1 MNKPHIQKLVLLLLY
16 IPFILILFVSTLS
29 STAAQPLQEQQ
40 RYIFATQWAEGSNPG
55 QFMGHNDV
63 VPSPNAGHV
72 FVPDYENHRIQKY
85 DSNGTFIMEWGS
97 GSESSLDAEFDNPH
111 SVDVDLSGN
120 VYV

>member
-1 MNKPHIQKLVLLLLY
+1 
-16 IPFILILFVSTLS
+16 
-29 STAAQPLQEQQ
+29 
-40 RYIFATQWAEGSNPG
+40 
-55 QFMGHNDV
+55 MGHNDV
-63 VPSPNAGHV
+63 VPSPDAGHV